1 MKRCIILTSLLEG
14 RVTDLITPVA
24 EDLILCA
31 DGGFS
36 HALEQGIRTDVVL
49 GDMDSLEETGFDPSE
64 IPPGIRVVRSPRAK
78 DRTDTGLCLEY
89 ALESGCSEAVVLG
102 GLGGRLDH
110 TLANLQ
116 DAAAFCARGLSVSF
130 RDRDVRAW
138 FVTDGT
144 LWIDPLPE
152 FSLSVFAWSPQARG
166 VSLRNVEYPLSGHTL
181 ETGFPLGVSN
191 GFALG
196 PAEVSV
202 EKGTLLVLCARLR
215 GLDKAGQPG
224 I

>member
-14 RVTDLITPVA
+14 RVTDLITPGFG
-24 EDLILCA
+24 DLILCA

-36 HALEQGIRTDVVL
+36 HALEQGVRPDAVL
-49 GDMDSLEETGFDPSE
+49 GDMDSLEEAGYDPAQ
-64 IPPGIRVVRSPRAK
+64 IPDGIRVVRAPRAK

-116 DAAAFCARGLSVSF
+116 DAAAFCVRGLSVSF
-130 RDRDVRAW
+130 RDRDVRAY
-138 FVTDGT
+138 FVTDGS
-144 LWIDPLPE
+144 LVVEPLPG
-152 FSLSVFAWSPQARG
+152 FSLSVFAWSPTASG
-166 VSLRNVEYPLSGHTL
+166 VTLRNVEYPLTDHTL

-191 GFALG
+191 GFAG
-196 PAEVSV
+196 VPAEISV
-202 EKGTLLVLCARLR
+202 ACGTLLVVCARLR
-215 GLDKAGQPG
+215 GLDKAAKPG